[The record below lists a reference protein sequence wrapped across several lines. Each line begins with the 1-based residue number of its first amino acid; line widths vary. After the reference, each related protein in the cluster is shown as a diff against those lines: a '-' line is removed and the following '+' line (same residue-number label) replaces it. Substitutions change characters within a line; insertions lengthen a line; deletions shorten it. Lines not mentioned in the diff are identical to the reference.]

1 MGAGGSATLI
11 DAALLAV
18 LVAAYVWFIRSGA
31 RGVAAPDRIA
41 RYRRWM
47 AYAPVAFGGSAL
59 LVLLMSGDL
68 AALATLPVEFVPLVD
83 DARRVAGLGD
93 NVARIQIAVLAA
105 VVGSAIIGVAVAAWR
120 HRRGRGALTPRA
132 MASLVPGGRAEIGW
146 AALLAT
152 VAAIVEEL
160 YFRVALPLIVAR
172 LSGSALAA
180 MLIATLMFARAHRGY
195 GWPGMAFGAFSG
207 ATLALLYLTT
217 GQLWFAMLAHALLN
231 LNGLVLRPL
240 LLPVSSSDASLS

>member
-1 MGAGGSATLI
+1 MGAGASISLR
-11 DAALLAV
+11 DAVSLA
-18 LVAAYVWFIRSGA
+18 LVAAAYFWFIRSGA
-31 RGVAAPDRIA
+31 RGIAAPDRVA
-41 RYRRWM
+41 RYRRWV
-47 AYAPVAFGGSAL
+47 AYAPAAFGGSAL
-59 LVLLMSGDL
+59 LALVVAGDL
-68 AALATLPVEFVPLVD
+68 AAISSLPAEFAPLVD
-83 DARRVAGLGD
+83 TARRIAGLGD

-105 VVGSAIIGVAVAAWR
+105 VVGSALIGVAVTTWR
-120 HRRGRGALTPRA
+120 RRRGRADLGPRA
-132 MASLVPGGRAEIGW
+132 LAALVPHTSREIGW

-160 YFRVALPLIVAR
+160 YFRLALPLIVAR
-172 LSGSALAA
+172 LSGSAVAA

-207 ATLALLYLTT
+207 ATLALLYLAT

-240 LLPVSSSDASLS
+240 LLPVSSSDASRS